1 MSSGEAF
8 GEFAGAEEK
17 EGPDALKDLLR
28 DSGTGFSGF
37 PNSSSPSNL
46 LKKGE
51 LFVILVPA
59 GDTKPM
65 AL

>member
-1 MSSGEAF
+1 MSSTF
-8 GEFAGAEEK
+8 GDFEGAEEEK
-17 EGPDALKDLLR
+17 EEGSDTLKDLLR

-51 LFVILVPA
+51 LFVILVPV

-65 AL
+65 VL